1 MSLFTTTFNN
11 LAQLD
16 EKIINN
22 DRSNIRELAQAIVRT
37 ELGQYADALITSWAE
52 GNTPWIDFFFALKPD
67 WLKHSIDDKQIKMRV
82 SIDTGEHT
90 WYAYLVMDCEDG
102 ECEAYGEKEF
112 HPEVLET
119 LSNPVKSMVH
129 IIHEQYNAKLREDAN
144 NKDKDLKVA
153 EKVAKRIKTHV
164 DAINKI
170 CKENNIQIYTD
181 NALDSCHSHFLVP
194 KSIEPVEAV
203 CDDEIPLDQFPSFDF
218 DGKWFDSSYDAFIR
232 K

>member
-37 ELGQYADALITSWAE
+37 ELGRDADALITSWAE

-67 WLKHSIDDKQIKMRV
+67 WLKHSTNDKQIKMRV

-90 WYAYLVMDCEDG
+90 WYTYLAMDCEDG

-112 HPEVLET
+112 HPEELET
-119 LSNPVKSMVH
+119 LSKP
-129 IIHEQYNAKLREDAN
+129 REDD
-144 NKDKDLKVA
+144 KDKDLKVA
-153 EKVAKRIKTHV
+153 EKVANRIKTHV

-203 CDDEIPLDQFPSFDF
+203 CDNEIPLDQFPSFDF
-218 DGKWFDSSYDAFIR
+218 DGKWFDSSYDAFVR